1 MQTDTPSANL
11 ILTNGQLSSS
21 VHLGMSLLCHVWVV
35 CVLDRPALAQ
45 RVTGG
50 DLLVGYC
57 LLVRAHYGALKF
69 LLTSRYVGEVKSGVK
84 YFAIY
89 GLKPGYTGEKI
100 GFLL

>member
-1 MQTDTPSANL
+1 MHTDTPSANI
-11 ILTNGQLSSS
+11 ILSTGQLANS
-21 VHLGMSLLCHVWVV
+21 VHLGMSLLCHVCV